1 MENQMMSC
9 IANKI
14 ADRLIWQEY
23 YVGEC
28 EKLEMV
34 KEVLNEFTKLM
45 EESIKIASEE

>member
-1 MENQMMSC
+1 MMSC
-9 IANKI
+9 ITNKI
-14 ADRLIWQEY
+14 ADKLIWQEY

-34 KEVLNEFTKLM
+34 KEALSEFTKLM

>member
-1 MENQMMSC
+1 MSC

>member
-1 MENQMMSC
+1 MSC

-14 ADRLIWQEY
+14 ADKLIWWEY

-45 EESIKIASEE
+45 EEDIKIASKE